1 MWQKNPAFLK
11 SGSFVHFSDCDCELL
26 KISKSRDKILLKLP
40 SGEEKIFN
48 IFSVMDQ
55 LQYIDQIDFVTRQMA
70 KSSEGF
76 CENIYNDL
84 VSSVIETDIYN
95 YANALKIDYTG
106 YGYAQYANIVLS
118 KSVWLKK
125 C

>member
-1 MWQKNPAFLK
+1 
-11 SGSFVHFSDCDCELL
+11 
-26 KISKSRDKILLKLP
+26 
-40 SGEEKIFN
+40 
-48 IFSVMDQ
+48 MDQ